1 MKAWRTDVFT
11 CLEGVRDDNLIV
23 CVVVRGCSGTD
34 KWLMGGERRTD
45 SGTRAK
51 CSDRT
56 RRRGRLISRLQ
67 HRQWD
72 V

>member
-34 KWLMGGERRTD
+34 KVVDGRRV
-45 SGTRAK
+45 AN
-51 CSDRT
+51 
-56 RRRGRLISRLQ
+56 RLGHTS
-67 HRQWD
+67 
-72 V
+72 